1 MHVVLNTFQWW
12 NETKCHSADSG
23 TAGGKSASEQDRFK
37 EYVTMV
43 IESEFKLTLFQ
54 EQKT

>member
-1 MHVVLNTFQWW
+1 MKLSVIQLIQVQQEGMSQRT
-12 NETKCHSADSG
+12 
-23 TAGGKSASEQDRFK
+23 KSASEQDRFK